1 VLISGVGSGAV
12 VPRGPMVLC
21 GYVLAAHPVCGG
33 PGPEQLTT
41 SVRRRLRRHRRLAV
55 LLATSSTVCAPIPRD
70 QLLLLR
76 PLPHTVSTV
85 LQLDQL
91 VPHRGPSPQPSG
103 DSVRSALLPDYV
115 PSVGVGETYT
125 LQSSANSHGGDHR
138 VALSGS
144 HFIDAEASTDLAMV
158 ARGVAKA
165 REAALEVAA
174 LEEAAIATGAAVEGA
189 SANSHGDDYVGALSG
204 STSID
209 AKASTHASASSHGGE
224 VEIPFQSSASSHGGD
239 HSVALSG
246 SHFIDAKASTD
257 LVVAALE
264 VAALEE
270 AAVAMEAA
278 VEGASASSHGED
290 YVGALSGSPV
300 VDAKASTLA
309 SACSHGG
316 DDTALSGSHFI
327 DAKASTDSA
336 KLSLS
341 PSDIAFLMRQRSC
354 TLKRYTFSRPRCAV
368 CERPVY
374 RPDKF
379 LSTMFCGTCFQ
390 DAVESGI
397 LEFRD
402 VFEDEPEAFAEF
414 LESLR
419 SDCRDDLSDFVYDEV
434 SIHSECSFSSA
445 A

>member
-103 DSVRSALLPDYV
+103 DCVRSALLPDYV

-125 LQSSANSHGGDHR
+125 LQSSASSHGGDHR

-144 HFIDAEASTDLAMV
+144 HFIDAKASNH
-158 ARGVAKA
+158 
-165 REAALEVAA
+165 
-174 LEEAAIATGAAVEGA
+174 A
-189 SANSHGDDYVGALSG
+189 SANSHGDDSGGVMSGSFFIDAKASIHASASSHGGDHDAALSG
-204 STSID
+204 SHFID

>member
-91 VPHRGPSPQPSG
+91 VPHRGPSPQPPG
-103 DSVRSALLPDYV
+103 DCVRSALLPDYV

-125 LQSSANSHGGDHR
+125 LQSSA
-138 VALSGS
+138 
-144 HFIDAEASTDLAMV
+144 
-158 ARGVAKA
+158 
-165 REAALEVAA
+165 
-174 LEEAAIATGAAVEGA
+174 
-189 SANSHGDDYVGALSG
+189 
-204 STSID
+204 
-209 AKASTHASASSHGGE
+209 
-224 VEIPFQSSASSHGGD
+224 SSHGGD
-239 HSVALSG
+239 NSVALSG

-257 LVVAALE
+257 LAVAALEVAALE

-354 TLKRYTFSRPRCAV
+354 TLKRYTFSRPSCAV
-368 CERPVY
+368 CE
-374 RPDKF
+374 
-379 LSTMFCGTCFQ
+379 
-390 DAVESGI
+390 
-397 LEFRD
+397 
-402 VFEDEPEAFAEF
+402 
-414 LESLR
+414 
-419 SDCRDDLSDFVYDEV
+419 
-434 SIHSECSFSSA
+434 
-445 A
+445 